1 MNKVI
6 ISGNITKEL
15 ELRSTEN
22 GKKFLGFSIAV
33 NEGTKEKPITNFF
46 NCNAWEQNAE
56 FINKYF
62 SKGRKIL
69 IEGLLRTN
77 KYTNS
82 EGKELTNTYILVN
95 HAEFMDYKKEEAE
108 TTPEEIENSNNT
120 YKGFENP
127 SEVVFEDED
136 LPF

>member
-6 ISGNITKEL
+6 ISGNITKDL
-15 ELRSTEN
+15 ELRSTKN

-33 NEGTKEKPITNFF
+33 NEGTKDKPITNFF

-69 IEGLLRTN
+69 IEGTLRTN
-77 KYTNS
+77 KYKND
-82 EGKELTNTYILVN
+82 EGKEITNTYILVN
-95 HAEFMDYKKEEAE
+95 HSEFCDSKKEETNTNE
-108 TTPEEIENSNNT
+108 VEED
-120 YKGFENP
+120 YKAFENP
-127 SEVVFEDED
+127 SEVVFEDDD

>member
-1 MNKVI
+1 MNKVV
-6 ISGNITKEL
+6 ISGNITKDL
-15 ELRSTEN
+15 ELRSTDN

-33 NEGTKEKPITNFF
+33 NEGTKDKPITNFF

-69 IEGLLRTN
+69 IEGTLRTN
-77 KYTNS
+77 KYKND
-82 EGKELTNTYILVN
+82 EGKEITNTYILVN
-95 HAEFMDYKKEEAE
+95 HSEFCDSKKEETNTNE
-108 TTPEEIENSNNT
+108 VEED
-120 YKGFENP
+120 YKAFENP
-127 SEVVFEDED
+127 DQVVFESDE

>member
-1 MNKVI
+1 MNKVV
-6 ISGNITKEL
+6 ISGNITKDL

-33 NEGTKEKPITNFF
+33 NEGTKDKPITNFF

-69 IEGLLRTN
+69 IEGTLRTS
-77 KYTNS
+77 KYKND
-82 EGKELTNTYILVN
+82 EGKEITNTYILVN
-95 HAEFMDYKKEEAE
+95 HSEFCDSKKEE
-108 TTPEEIENSNNT
+108 TNT
-120 YKGFENP
+120 NEVDEDYKAFENP
-127 SEVVFEDED
+127 SEVVFEDDD

>member
-6 ISGNITKEL
+6 ISGNITKDL

-33 NEGTKEKPITNFF
+33 NEGTKEKPITSFF

-69 IEGLLRTN
+69 IEGTLRTS
-77 KYTNS
+77 KYKND
-82 EGKELTNTYILVN
+82 EGKEITNTYILVN
-95 HAEFMDYKKEEAE
+95 HSEFCDSKKEEK
-108 TTPEEIENSNNT
+108 EENT
-120 YKGFENP
+120 NEELNDYKAFENP
-127 SEVVFEDED
+127 DQVVFESDE

>member
-6 ISGNITKEL
+6 ISGNITKDL
-15 ELRSTEN
+15 ELRSTDN

-33 NEGTKEKPITNFF
+33 NEGTKDKPITNFF

-69 IEGLLRTN
+69 IEGTLRTS
-77 KYTNS
+77 KYKND
-82 EGKELTNTYILVN
+82 EGKEITNTYILVN
-95 HAEFMDYKKEEAE
+95 HSEFCDSKKEE
-108 TTPEEIENSNNT
+108 TNT
-120 YKGFENP
+120 NEAVEDFGNP
-127 SEVVFEDED
+127 QDVILDD

>member
-1 MNKVI
+1 MNKVV
-6 ISGNITKEL
+6 ISGNITKDL
-15 ELRSTEN
+15 ELRSTDN

-33 NEGTKEKPITNFF
+33 NEGTKDKPITSFF

-77 KYTNS
+77 KYTNN

-95 HAEFMDYKKEEAE
+95 HVEFMDYKEKEETNTSE
-108 TTPEEIENSNNT
+108 VEEDF
-120 YKGFENP
+120 KAFENP
-127 SEVVFEDED
+127 DQVVFEDED

>member
-1 MNKVI
+1 MNKVV
-6 ISGNITKEL
+6 ISGNITKDL

-22 GKKFLGFSIAV
+22 GKKFLGFSIAI
-33 NEGTKEKPITNFF
+33 NEGTKDKPITNFF

-69 IEGLLRTN
+69 IEGSLRTS
-77 KYTNS
+77 KYKND
-82 EGKELTNTYILVN
+82 EGKEITNTYILVN
-95 HAEFMDYKKEEAE
+95 HSEFCDSKKEETNTGE
-108 TTPEEIENSNNT
+108 VEED
-120 YKGFENP
+120 YKAFENP
-127 SEVVFEDED
+127 DQVVFEDSE

>member
-6 ISGNITKEL
+6 ISGNITKDL

-33 NEGTKEKPITNFF
+33 NEGTKDKPITNFF

-69 IEGLLRTN
+69 IEGTLRTN
-77 KYTNS
+77 KYKND
-82 EGKELTNTYILVN
+82 EGKEITNTYILVN
-95 HAEFMDYKKEEAE
+95 HSEFCDSKKEEK
-108 TTPEEIENSNNT
+108 EENT
-120 YKGFENP
+120 SEELNDYKAFDNP
-127 SEVVFEDED
+127 SEVVFEDDD

>member
-6 ISGNITKEL
+6 ISGNITKDL

-46 NCNAWEQNAE
+46 NCNAWEHNAE
-56 FINKYF
+56 FISKYF
-62 SKGRKIL
+62 GKGRLIL
-69 IEGLLRTN
+69 IEGKLKTN
-77 KYTNS
+77 KYTNA
-82 EGKELTNTYILVN
+82 EGKELTNTYVLVQ
-95 HAEFMDYKKEEAE
+95 HAEFMDGKKE
-108 TTPEEIENSNNT
+108 TTEEEKEEEFVQPDEI
-120 YKGFENP
+120 
-127 SEVVFEDED
+127 VFEDDD

>member
-1 MNKVI
+1 MNKLIV
-6 ISGNITKEL
+6 SGRITNDL
-15 ELRSTEN
+15 ELRTTEN

-69 IEGLLRTN
+69 IEGTLRTS
-77 KYTNS
+77 KYKND
-82 EGKELTNTYILVN
+82 EGKEITNTYILVN
-95 HAEFMDYKKEEAE
+95 HSEFCDSKKEEKE
-108 TTPEEIENSNNT
+108 ENTSEYEEI
-120 YKGFENP
+120 FESP
-127 SEVVFEDED
+127 QDTILDD

>member
-6 ISGNITKEL
+6 ISGNITKDL

-69 IEGLLRTN
+69 IEGTLRTS
-77 KYTNS
+77 KYKND
-82 EGKELTNTYILVN
+82 EGKEITNTYILVN
-95 HAEFMDYKKEEAE
+95 HSEFCDSKKEETNTSE
-108 TTPEEIENSNNT
+108 VEED
-120 YKGFENP
+120 YKSFENP
-127 SEVVFEDED
+127 DQVVFEDDD